1 MGTFL
6 TRDAILGAED
16 LGTEIVDVAEWGG
29 SVTVRGMTG
38 KERDAFE
45 ASILERRGKRM
56 VPNTANVRAKL
67 VARCCLDENGDRLFT
82 DSDAEALGAK
92 SGAAIDRVY
101 EVAARLSGMT
111 DEDIDELVEGFGDPT
126 SADSSSISPRS

>member
-16 LGTEIVDVAEWGG
+16 LGTEIVDVGEWGG

-126 SADSSSISPRS
+126 SADSSSSSPRS

>member
-6 TRDAILGAED
+6 TRDPILGAED

-67 VARCCLDENGDRLFT
+67 VARCCLDENGTRLFT
-82 DSDAEALGAK
+82 DADAEALGAK

-126 SADSSSISPRS
+126 SADSSSSSPRS

>member
-126 SADSSSISPRS
+126 SADSSSSSPRS

>member
-1 MGTFL
+1 MGTVL

-82 DSDAEALGAK
+82 DADAEALGAK

-126 SADSSSISPRS
+126 SADSSSSSPRS